1 MFVRRH
7 QQNAGFRRFQMKVK
21 FPRRRPFRIFIACLA
36 FIALLPPLFLH
47 FRLSSLH
54 QAQLRRCAWLRD
66 PPLVCAHGGDT
77 TEAFANTMAAFHA
90 ALHSQVDCIEID
102 VSRSSDGIL
111 LALHDRDLQRIT
123 GDRTSRVGHLTSREI
138 KELKPIHQY
147 TEKFV
152 DVTVTTLEQALM
164 FISKSVHQVILDAK
178 IGPPSFEDG
187 LAEDILSVVV
197 KTACTNCLV
206 WAKSDTLIRDV
217 IKLSSNL
224 SVGYIVMKEPSTRG
238 RTNLLRVKGAGV
250 AGVYHPLIDKKLMSI
265 LHGSRKKVYAW
276 TVDDVKSMQRVMFER
291 VDGIVTS
298 NPTLL
303 QQLMQRIKSQ
313 CLEEGFTL

>member
-1 MFVRRH
+1 
-7 QQNAGFRRFQMKVK
+7 
-21 FPRRRPFRIFIACLA
+21 
-36 FIALLPPLFLH
+36 
-47 FRLSSLH
+47 
-54 QAQLRRCAWLRD
+54 
-66 PPLVCAHGGDT
+66 
-77 TEAFANTMAAFHA
+77 
-90 ALHSQVDCIEID
+90 
-102 VSRSSDGIL
+102 
-111 LALHDRDLQRIT
+111 
-123 GDRTSRVGHLTSREI
+123 
-138 KELKPIHQY
+138 
-147 TEKFV
+147 
-152 DVTVTTLEQALM
+152 M

>member
-187 LAEDILSVVV
+187 LAEDILSVV
-197 KTACTNCLV
+197 
-206 WAKSDTLIRDV
+206 
-217 IKLSSNL
+217 
-224 SVGYIVMKEPSTRG
+224 GYIVMKEPSTRG

-265 LHGSRKKVYAW
+265 LHGYSSNLQTELSLSITVPSCGAYLLLGSRKKVYAW

>member
-1 MFVRRH
+1 MNKLSCRKFSIGALTYIIISSKAPGKSPPSLDETGIQTVRHLNGIAAGFCGCYKQINEEGSSDIGANPPSTMFVRRH

-123 GDRTSRVGHLTSREI
+123 GDRTSRVGHLTSRELLLMNLI
-138 KELKPIHQY
+138 DDEEIENIDNL
-147 TEKFV
+147 EK
-152 DVTVTTLEQALM
+152 
-164 FISKSVHQVILDAK
+164 
-178 IGPPSFEDG
+178 
-187 LAEDILSVVV
+187 
-197 KTACTNCLV
+197 
-206 WAKSDTLIRDV
+206 
-217 IKLSSNL
+217 
-224 SVGYIVMKEPSTRG
+224 
-238 RTNLLRVKGAGV
+238 LLRDSV
-250 AGVYHPLIDKKLMSI
+250 
-265 LHGSRKKVYAW
+265 
-276 TVDDVKSMQRVMFER
+276 FER
-291 VDGIVTS
+291 HT
-298 NPTLL
+298 
-303 QQLMQRIKSQ
+303 QKSFS
-313 CLEEGFTL
+313 LTM